1 MAETWQA
8 VGIVLAE
15 LIFASGVAWLTR
27 LFSAHKIEGQTF
39 AMVVLGVAGVVS
51 IAGFRIGWETV
62 GFLVLCFAVAALPMG
77 IEYYSRFIAE
87 QKKANEEARRILDG
101 NSGTN
106 R

>member
-1 MAETWQA
+1 MAETWQI

-15 LIFASGVAWLTR
+15 LVFASGVAWLTR
-27 LFSAHKIEGQTF
+27 LFSSHKIEGQTF
-39 AMVVLGVAGVVS
+39 AMVVLGVGGVVS
-51 IAGFRIGWETV
+51 IAGFRIGWATV

-87 QKKANEEARRILDG
+87 QKKANEAAKGILHGDA
-101 NSGTN
+101 STD